1 MDKSTVSKLNEKI
14 KKNVKLT
21 KENKKKDNKFICY
34 KCNLEF
40 SDDSSLSKHKFLKH
54 PSNEYEHHW
63 SKITD
68 WSNYSLAYRDDP
80 YY

>member
-1 MDKSTVSKLNEKI
+1 MDKSDVHKLNEKI
-14 KKNVKLT
+14 KQNQKIKKQN
-21 KENKKKDNKFICY
+21 KEEKKHFCY

-40 SDDSSLSKHKFLKH
+40 SDDSSLSKHTFLKH
-54 PSNEYEHHW
+54 PSNQYEYYW

-68 WSNYSLAYRDDP
+68 WSNYSLSYRDDP

>member
-1 MDKSTVSKLNEKI
+1 MDKSDVHKLNEKI
-14 KKNVKLT
+14 KQNQKIKKQNKE
-21 KENKKKDNKFICY
+21 ENKFFCY

-54 PSNEYEHHW
+54 PSNEYEYHW

-68 WSNYSLAYRDDP
+68 WSNYSLSYRDDP

>member
-1 MDKSTVSKLNEKI
+1 MYKSNVNKLNETF
-14 KKNVKLT
+14 KKNINLKKQN
-21 KENKKKDNKFICY
+21 KEEKKNFCY

-54 PSNEYEHHW
+54 PSNEYEYHW

-68 WSNYSLAYRDDP
+68 WSNYSLSYRDDP